1 MLDRSKQCPIN
12 SMAACSHSDS
22 LISLGLTTPEV
33 FYAYDSQ
40 SGPHGKLMRQ
50 LLEEM
55 LKEFE
60 LRLYAFDLARLSASY
75 YFCNICRKIQEAA
88 FMIADIGNWDAQAE
102 RYRSNPNVTLEI
114 GLAWG
119 FKKEV
124 ILITQEGGL
133 SQLPSDFLG
142 MDVCRYPSDFSSG
155 KIKEAIAEVA
165 NRVISFEKFKIVH
178 GGEEFYEIA
187 SKIMSL
193 EGDRLLVSRYL
204 TALVKPEALIEN
216 LAEEKYG
223 ADEEKKRHYIEK
235 AKARTSQLL
244 SQLEKG
250 YEVRDIYEKSGL
262 EDYIVMRRRKDRVN
276 IPASEIKQRIDM
288 LMDLLQ
294 EYDNYKV
301 GLTAERIPFIYEI
314 KADKIVT
321 VDSNISKERGDYCG
335 MYFASEGIVREFKSE
350 FNRMWSN
357 IKPEDK
363 TKEQVVGWLRVQ
375 REKLSSS

>member
-1 MLDRSKQCPIN
+1 MFERSQQCPIN
-12 SMAACSHSDS
+12 RMADCPHLDS

-55 LKEFE
+55 VREFD

-88 FMIADIGNWDAQAE
+88 FMIADIGSWDAQAE
-102 RYRSNPNVTLEI
+102 RYHSNPNVTLEI

-133 SQLPSDFLG
+133 PQVPSDFLG

-155 KIKEAIAEVA
+155 KIKEIMAEVA
-165 NRVISFEKFKIVH
+165 DRIIFFEKFKIIH
-178 GGEEFYEIA
+178 GGEEFYEVA

-204 TALVKPEALIEN
+204 TALVKPEALIET
-216 LAEEKYG
+216 LAEEKYS
-223 ADEEKKRHYIEK
+223 AEEEKKRHYIEK
-235 AKARTSQLL
+235 AKERTRQLL

-262 EDYIVMRRRKDRVN
+262 EEYILMRRRKDRVN
-276 IPASEIKQRIDM
+276 IPAFEIKQRIDM
-288 LMDLLQ
+288 LIDLLQ
-294 EYDNYKV
+294 RYDNYKV
-301 GLTAERIPFIYEI
+301 GLTSERIPFIYEI

-321 VDSNISKERGDYCG
+321 VDSDISKERGDYCG
-335 MYFASEGIVREFKSE
+335 MYFASKGIVREFKNE

-357 IKPEDK
+357 IAPEDK
-363 TKEQVVGWLRVQ
+363 TKEQVIGWLRVQ
-375 REKLSSS
+375 MERLS